1 MAATDPRPIQDPFLQ
16 EGGDAPALRPDAA
29 RARDRARA
37 ALSLP
42 CLDAGQLQDRLEEEV
57 SRAGRHGTALSC
69 LLLRLENFEQI
80 AQEHG
85 AGLSERALL
94 HAGQTLLAEL
104 RRFDRV
110 GRPLRD
116 ELVVVLP
123 GAASV
128 QGETVARRALRRLR
142 AIKIEADLVRS
153 PLCVSIGIAAWR
165 TPWSAQELIDQ
176 ARCAAGATP
185 QGNGD

>member
-1 MAATDPRPIQDPFLQ
+1 MAATDPRPLQDPFLHQ
-16 EGGDAPALRPDAA
+16 GGDSAALRAPARRGGERSHTAVPLR
-29 RARDRARA
+29 
-37 ALSLP
+37 
-42 CLDAGQLQDRLEEEV
+42 CLDAGQLLDRVEEEV
-57 SRAGRHGTALSC
+57 SRAGRYGAALSC

-80 AQEHG
+80 AEAHG

-94 HAGQTLLAEL
+94 HAGETLLGEL

-110 GRPLRD
+110 GRPLLD

-123 GAASV
+123 GAASA
-128 QGETVARRALRRLR
+128 QGEAVARRALRRLR
-142 AIKIEADLVRS
+142 AIKIEADLVRQ

-165 TPWSAQELIDQ
+165 SPWSAQQLIEE
-176 ARCAAGATP
+176 ARRAAGSMP

>member
-16 EGGDAPALRPDAA
+16 EGGDSPALSSSTRRDGERAHAA
-29 RARDRARA
+29 PP
-37 ALSLP
+37 LH
-42 CLDAGQLQDRLEEEV
+42 CLDAGQLRDRVEEEV
-57 SRAGRHGTALSC
+57 SRATRHGTALAC

-80 AQEHG
+80 AQDHG

-110 GRPLRD
+110 GRPLQD

-128 QGETVARRALRRLR
+128 QGEAVARRALRRLR

-165 TPWSAQELIDQ
+165 APWSAQQLIDQ
-176 ARCAAGATP
+176 ARSASGSTP
-185 QGNGD
+185 QSDGD